1 MGKEAG
7 VAMKTKAI
15 LYLGWGIPALFWLT
29 TAACAALLGGYRHLE
44 RQVSE
49 LGALGT
55 PTSHAFTAGM
65 LLCAVLSVPFLL
77 GLLRRCREAGL
88 NPWPVYLLFCFPL
101 SLGGAAIFPMP
112 LELHGLAGE
121 LSLPV
126 PLSPLL
132 ALCLW
137 RRPGRPSGAAGVAV
151 PAALLMLLGFLVFLP
166 GWWPAAVGLKQRFFH
181 LGWTLWFAGLGTV
194 FARPAGAP
202 GARRARA

>member
-1 MGKEAG
+1 MAKEAG
-7 VAMKTKAI
+7 VAMKTKAV

-29 TAACAALLGGYRHLE
+29 TVACAALLGGYSHLE

-55 PTSHAFTAGM
+55 PTRYAFTSGM

-77 GLLRRCREAGL
+77 GLLRRCQEEGL
-88 NPWPVYLLFCFPL
+88 SPWPVYLLFGFSL

-112 LELHGLAGE
+112 LELHRLAGE
-121 LSLPV
+121 VSLPV

-137 RRPGRPSGAAGVAV
+137 RRPGRPSGAVGVAA
-151 PAALLMLLGFLVFLP
+151 PAALLMLLGFLAFLP
-166 GWWPAAVGLKQRFFH
+166 DLWPAAVGLKQRFFH

-202 GARRARA
+202 GTSREPA